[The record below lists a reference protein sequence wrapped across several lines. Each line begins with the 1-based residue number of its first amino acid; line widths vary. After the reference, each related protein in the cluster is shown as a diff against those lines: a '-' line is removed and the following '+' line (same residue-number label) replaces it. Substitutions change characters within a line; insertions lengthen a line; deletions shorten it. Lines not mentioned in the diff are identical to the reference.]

1 MSRPLAITLMLLT
14 TIAANSRAQPISVG
28 PGSTPQGDYLRGVG
42 VAAYGIGMGNLLD
55 AQANSINVD
64 TGIRLNEYIASVLKN
79 EAAENAQRRAARIER
94 DRELYNKE
102 QKRILESPEA
112 RDVDKGN
119 ALNAVLEQMN
129 AGLIQESSHRYAN
142 VPLSVDQVRR
152 IPFKLAAKGI
162 KSFSMY
168 RLTVKHKGQW
178 PPAFQD
184 RQFDRER
191 RTYELA
197 LDHVLDQ
204 HVHTDAQIEA
214 INSLKSAVSALS
226 DRLEQVRGLHVGDP
240 RYLEARATLRE
251 LDAMVEMLKRHK
263 LQLALVDLDQYHGTT
278 VNDLRVFMRNHGLQF
293 AVAESKEERELY
305 PELYT
310 KLRIH
315 HDKVTG
321 AAGEGDKN

>member
-1 MSRPLAITLMLLT
+1 MTRMILAALIILASTART
-14 TIAANSRAQPISVG
+14 TMAQPVFVG

-55 AQANSINVD
+55 AQATSINVD

-119 ALNAVLEQMN
+119 ALNDVLEQLN
-129 AGLIQESSHRYAN
+129 AGLLQESTHRYAN
-142 VPLSVDQVRR
+142 VSLSADQVRR

-184 RQFDRER
+184 RQFDRELSR
-191 RTYELA
+191 YERA
-197 LDHVLDQ
+197 LDLVLDQ
-204 HVHTDAQIEA
+204 HMHSNAQIAA
-214 INSLKSAVSALS
+214 INTLKSAVSALS
-226 DRLEQVRGLHVGDP
+226 ERLEQVRGLHAGDA
-240 RYLEARATLRE
+240 RYIEGRATLRE
-251 LDAMVEMLKRHK
+251 LDSMVEMLKRHK

-278 VNDLRVFMRNHGLQF
+278 VNDLRVFMRKHSLQF

-321 AAGEGDKN
+321 AAGDGGKN

>member
-1 MSRPLAITLMLLT
+1 M
-14 TIAANSRAQPISVG
+14 
-28 PGSTPQGDYLRGVG
+28 
-42 VAAYGIGMGNLLD
+42 
-55 AQANSINVD
+55 
-64 TGIRLNEYIASVLKN
+64 
-79 EAAENAQRRAARIER
+79 
-94 DRELYNKE
+94 
-102 QKRILESPEA
+102 
-112 RDVDKGN
+112 DKGN

-142 VPLSVDQVRR
+142 VPLSVEQVRR

-191 RTYELA
+191 RTYEAA

-204 HVHTDAQIEA
+204 HVHSDAQIEA
-214 INSLKSAVSALS
+214 INKLKSAVSALA

-293 AVAESKEERELY
+293 AVAESKEEMELY

-321 AAGEGDKN
+321 AAGDGGKN